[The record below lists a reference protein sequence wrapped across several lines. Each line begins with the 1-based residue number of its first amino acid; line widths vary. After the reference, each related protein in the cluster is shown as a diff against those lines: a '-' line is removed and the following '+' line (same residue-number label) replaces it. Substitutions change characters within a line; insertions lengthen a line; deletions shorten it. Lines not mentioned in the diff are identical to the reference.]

1 MGKDFAKANSADVK
15 AGLYTCEEEA
25 RTLTALSFR
34 Q

>member
-1 MGKDFAKANSADVK
+1 MGKDFAKAKSVDVK
-15 AGLYTCEEEA
+15 ADLYNCEEKA